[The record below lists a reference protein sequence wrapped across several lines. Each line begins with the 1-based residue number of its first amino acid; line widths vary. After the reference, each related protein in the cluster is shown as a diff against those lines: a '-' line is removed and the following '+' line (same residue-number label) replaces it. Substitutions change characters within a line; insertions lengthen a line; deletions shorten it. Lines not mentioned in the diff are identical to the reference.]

1 VTVVEIIAIS
11 SSVCGSLGVS
21 FPHLRCRVSPEKYG
35 TIPNEPK
42 APPLGAP
49 VTTEWKATRACGILA
64 DMSWRRMASRREAV
78 NQDGLGLS
86 ATTATYL
93 HQHAGRT
100 FDNVDDL
107 EAALRGERY
116 IADRGLATTL
126 YLTLR
131 LRKPLL
137 LEGEAGVGKT
147 EIAKVLAAILDTPL
161 IRLQCYEGLDAS
173 SAIYEWDY
181 PRQMLY
187 LQTIEATGGTDRET
201 ARRDLFSEEFLLKRP
216 LLQAIDAAHEKSP
229 VLLIDEVDRADQEL
243 EAFLLELLSD
253 FQVTVPELGTIRA
266 EHLPIVILT
275 SNRTREIHDALKR
288 RCLYYWI
295 DFPTFQK
302 EYRILSAKVP
312 EAPQRLATQI
322 CGFTQGLREVDL
334 FKSPGMA
341 ETLDW
346 AHALLSLGT
355 TELTNDSVDDTL
367 GVILKYQE
375 DVDRVR
381 GDVANALI
389 TRAARA
395 TAD

>member
-1 VTVVEIIAIS
+1 MLT
-11 SSVCGSLGVS
+11 
-21 FPHLRCRVSPEKYG
+21 
-35 TIPNEPK
+35 
-42 APPLGAP
+42 
-49 VTTEWKATRACGILA
+49 
-64 DMSWRRMASRREAV
+64 
-78 NQDGLGLS
+78 
-86 ATTATYL
+86 
-93 HQHAGRT
+93 GRT
-100 FDNVDDL
+100 FDTVDEL
-107 EAALRGERY
+107 EVALRGEKY
-116 IADRGLATTL
+116 IADRSLATTL
-126 YLTLR
+126 FLTLR

-147 EIAKVLAAILDTPL
+147 EIAKVLSAILDVPL

-173 SAIYEWDY
+173 AAIYEWDY

-187 LQTIEATGGTDRET
+187 LRTLEVAGGVDTEA
-201 ARRDLFSEEFLLKRP
+201 ARRDIFGEEFLLKRP
-216 LLQAIDAAHEKSP
+216 LLQAIDAAHDRSP

-266 EHLPIVILT
+266 EHAPIVILT

-295 DFPTFQK
+295 DFPTYNK

-312 EAPQRLATQI
+312 DAPEKL
-322 CGFTQGLREVDL
+322 
-334 FKSPGMA
+334 A

-346 AHALLSLGT
+346 AQALLSLGT
-355 TELTNDSVDDTL
+355 TALNNEAVEDTL

-381 GDVANALI
+381 GDQAEQLI
-389 TRAARA
+389 ERATRA
-395 TAD
+395 TAQQ

>member
-1 VTVVEIIAIS
+1 MRSVEDRPNRPERSHNCGKRGCSLSNQADVVDMEAAPGDFVTVDA
-11 SSVCGSLGVS
+11 
-21 FPHLRCRVSPEKYG
+21 
-35 TIPNEPK
+35 
-42 APPLGAP
+42 
-49 VTTEWKATRACGILA
+49 
-64 DMSWRRMASRREAV
+64 
-78 NQDGLGLS
+78 
-86 ATTATYL
+86 
-93 HQHAGRT
+93 
-100 FDNVDDL
+100 L
-107 EAALRGERY
+107 EAALRDQKY

-147 EIAKVLAAILDTPL
+147 EIAKVLATALNAPL

-187 LQTIEATGGTDRET
+187 LRTLEATSGLDQDEV
-201 ARRDLFSEEFLLKRP
+201 RRNLFGEEFLLKRP
-216 LLQAIDAAHEKSP
+216 LLQAIDVAHTQSP

-243 EAFLLELLSD
+243 EAFLLEILSD
-253 FQVTVPELGTIRA
+253 FQVTVPELGTMKA

-295 DFPTFQK
+295 DFPDYQK

-312 EAPQRLATQI
+312 GASERLAVQI
-322 CGFTQGLREVDL
+322 CTYTQALREIEL

-346 AHALLSLGT
+346 AKALLALGST
-355 TELTNDSVDDTL
+355 DLTDEVVEDTL

-375 DVDRVR
+375 DVDKMR
-381 GDVANALI
+381 GDLSSRLV
-389 TRAARA
+389 ARA
-395 TAD
+395 VSTAVTER

>member
-1 VTVVEIIAIS
+1 PEVMLQESIEEMRNTLPKLNQILITTRATVIRLEQGKEALERREKQLVNSIKAALNEGSPESRRLAEDDA
-11 SSVCGSLGVS
+11 GSLQQIRLELQTTRDQLATASKAFENSQITVEDIKQK
-21 FPHLRCRVSPEKYG
+21 LRQKMEESRKAITESRNASALRNAASAIAELDTYG
-35 TIPNEPK
+35 TAATNDKYLDEIRQKSAEAK
-42 APPLGAP
+42 A
-49 VTTEWKATRACGILA
+49 
-64 DMSWRRMASRREAV
+64 AV
-78 NQDGLGLS
+78 E
-86 ATTATYL
+86 
-93 HQHAGRT
+93 
-100 FDNVDDL
+100 V
-107 EAALRGERY
+107 
-116 IADRGLATTL
+116 
-126 YLTLR
+126 
-131 LRKPLL
+131 
-137 LEGEAGVGKT
+137 
-147 EIAKVLAAILDTPL
+147 
-161 IRLQCYEGLDAS
+161 
-173 SAIYEWDY
+173 
-181 PRQMLY
+181 
-187 LQTIEATGGTDRET
+187 ATGGLDVER
-201 ARRDLFSEEFLLKRP
+201 AKHDLFGEEFLLKRP

-229 VLLIDEVDRADQEL
+229 VLLIDEVDRADAEL

-266 EHLPIVILT
+266 EHVPIVILT

-312 EAPQRLATQI
+312 EAPQRLATQV
-322 CGFTQGLREVDL
+322 CAFTQGLREVDL

-355 TELTNDSVDDTL
+355 TELTNDTVDDTL

-389 TRAARA
+389 SRAARA

>member
-1 VTVVEIIAIS
+1 MTEVRSLVDTSLSRVAACGVAIS
-11 SSVCGSLGVS
+11 RG
-21 FPHLRCRVSPEKYG
+21 E
-35 TIPNEPK
+35 
-42 APPLGAP
+42 
-49 VTTEWKATRACGILA
+49 
-64 DMSWRRMASRREAV
+64 
-78 NQDGLGLS
+78 QDGPILS
-86 ATTATYL
+86 TSTAETL

-107 EAALRGERY
+107 ENALKAEKY
-116 IADRGLATTL
+116 ITDRGLATTL
-126 YLTLR
+126 YLMLK

-147 EIAKVLAAILDTPL
+147 EIAKVLSAVLDTPL

-173 SAIYEWDY
+173 AAIYEWDY

-187 LQTIEATGGTDRET
+187 LQTLEATGGADRAQ
-201 ARRDLFSEEFLLKRP
+201 ARQDLFSDEFLLKRP

-266 EHLPIVILT
+266 EHVPIVILT

-295 DFPTFQK
+295 DFPTYQK
-302 EYRILSAKVP
+302 EYRILGAKVP
-312 EAPQRLATQI
+312 EASESLRMQI
-322 CGFTQGLREVDL
+322 CAFTQGLREVDL
-334 FKSPGMA
+334 FKPPGMA

-346 AHALLSLGT
+346 ANALLALGT
-355 TELTNDSVDDTL
+355 TTLSKEAVEDTL

-375 DVDRVR
+375 DVERVQ
-381 GDVANALI
+381 GDTAGQLVE
-389 TRAARA
+389 RATRA
-395 TAD
+395 TAG

>member
-1 VTVVEIIAIS
+1 MTDQTGVALQNAAPFDFVTV
-11 SSVCGSLGVS
+11 
-21 FPHLRCRVSPEKYG
+21 
-35 TIPNEPK
+35 
-42 APPLGAP
+42 
-49 VTTEWKATRACGILA
+49 
-64 DMSWRRMASRREAV
+64 EA
-78 NQDGLGLS
+78 
-86 ATTATYL
+86 
-93 HQHAGRT
+93 
-100 FDNVDDL
+100 L
-107 EAALRGERY
+107 ENALRDEKY
-116 IADRGLATTL
+116 IADRSLATTL

-147 EIAKVLAAILDTPL
+147 EIAKVLAATLGAPL

-187 LQTIEATGGTDRET
+187 LRSLEATSGMDRDEV
-201 ARRDLFSEEFLLKRP
+201 RRNLFGEEFLLKRP
-216 LLQAIDAAHEKSP
+216 LLQAIDAAHTQSP

-243 EAFLLELLSD
+243 EAFLLEILSD

-295 DFPTFQK
+295 DFPDYAKEFQ
-302 EYRILSAKVP
+302 ILSAKVP
-312 EAPQRLATQI
+312 EASETLATQI
-322 CGFTQGLREVDL
+322 CTYTQGLREIDL

-346 AHALLSLGT
+346 AQALMALGSN
-355 TELTNDSVDDTL
+355 ELTDEVVEDTL
-367 GVILKYQE
+367 GVVLKYQE
-375 DVDRVR
+375 DVDKVR
-381 GDVANALI
+381 GDISRRLI
-389 TRAARA
+389 SRSVSASTSGA
-395 TAD
+395 